1 MAGNADQ
8 DEQTK
13 NLLLKSHLSP
23 GEAEREFHEFE
34 FALHHISEAF
44 ARWSSSVHEFVSG
57 EYLAQPDVSVLQLIR
72 MNEEPKSA
80 ADIGRY
86 LNRDDSS
93 NILYAL
99 RKLEKAGL
107 IEKGDGPLRQTTYRV
122 TDRGMELT
130 DRYAKVRKDVLLNTL
145 GTTFQGNE
153 ELSAAIKSMWRICG
167 LYEQAA
173 RSISVM
179 RVLQGD
185 RQGELGERA
194 SSAKPASKRA
204 AKVRGASAAK
214 SKATARVPLTVER
227 G

>member
-1 MAGNADQ
+1 MAGAD
-8 DEQTK
+8 
-13 NLLLKSHLSP
+13 NLEARERDALLHSHLSP
-23 GEAEREFHEFE
+23 DEAAVEFHEFE

-44 ARWSSSVHEFVSG
+44 SRWSSAVHEFVSG
-57 EYLAQPDVSVLQLIR
+57 EYLAQSDVSVLQLIR

-93 NILYAL
+93 NILYGL

-107 IEKGDGPLRQTTYRV
+107 IEKGAGPLRQTTYQV
-122 TDRGMELT
+122 TARGMEIT
-130 DRYAKVRKDVLLNTL
+130 DRYAKVRKDVLLDAL
-145 GTTFQGNE
+145 GSSLQSEG
-153 ELSAAIKSMWRICG
+153 ELAAAIKTMWRICG
-167 LYEQAA
+167 FYEQGT

-185 RQGELGERA
+185 RPSDRA
-194 SSAKPASKRA
+194 GDSREVVSPQAEAPKVMRKPRA
-204 AKVRGASAAK
+204 AAKAASANAR
-214 SKATARVPLTVER
+214 KA

>member
-1 MAGNADQ
+1 MAGGDQ
-8 DEQTK
+8 QGEHDRE
-13 NLLLKSHLSP
+13 LLLKSHLSAD
-23 GEAEREFHEFE
+23 EAEVEFHEFE

-44 ARWSSSVHEFVSG
+44 ARWSSAVHEFVSG
-57 EYLAQPDVSVLQLIR
+57 EFLAQPDVSVLQLIR

-122 TDRGMELT
+122 TERGMELT
-130 DRYAKVRKDVLLNTL
+130 DRYARMRKEVLLSAL
-145 GTTFQGNE
+145 GTTFQSE
-153 ELSAAIKSMWRICG
+153 QELSAAIKTMWRICG
-167 LYEQAA
+167 LYEQGA

-185 RQGELGERA
+185 RQSEMRDLAVPGKTARKA
-194 SSAKPASKRA
+194 AAPA
-204 AKVRGASAAK
+204 AKTKASPRSTRK
-214 SKATARVPLTVER
+214 T

>member
-1 MAGNADQ
+1 MAAGDHQ
-8 DEQTK
+8 GEHGRE
-13 NLLLKSHLSP
+13 LRVGSHLSSDES
-23 GEAEREFHEFE
+23 EAEFHEFE

-57 EYLAQPDVSVLQLIR
+57 EFLAQPDVSVLQLIR
-72 MNEEPKSA
+72 MNEEAKSA

-122 TDRGMELT
+122 TAKGTELT
-130 DRYAKVRKDVLLNTL
+130 DRYAKVRREVLLQALGSTL
-145 GTTFQGNE
+145 RTDE
-153 ELSAAIKSMWRICG
+153 ELAAAIKTMWRVCG
-167 LYEQAA
+167 LYEQGA

-179 RVLQGD
+179 RVM
-185 RQGELGERA
+185 QGERP
-194 SSAKPASKRA
+194 PA
-204 AKVRGASAAK
+204 
-214 SKATARVPLTVER
+214 PD
-227 G
+227 

>member
-1 MAGNADQ
+1 MAGGNQ
-8 DEQTK
+8 GDER
-13 NLLLKSHLSP
+13 NLPLQSHLSQD
-23 GEAEREFHEFE
+23 EAEVEFHEFE

-44 ARWSSSVHEFVSG
+44 GRWSSAVHEFVSG
-57 EYLAQPDVSVLQLIR
+57 EFLAQPDVSVLQLIR

-122 TDRGMELT
+122 TERGVDLT
-130 DRYAKVRKDVLLNTL
+130 DRYAKVRKEVLLSTL
-145 GTTFQGNE
+145 GATFQGE
-153 ELSAAIKSMWRICG
+153 QELSSAIKAMWRICG
-167 LYEQAA
+167 LYEQGA

-185 RQGELGERA
+185 RQAELREPT
-194 SSAKPASKRA
+194 PASPAPRKRA
-204 AKVRGASAAK
+204 AAGAKAK
-214 SKATARVPLTVER
+214 GTAPSRKA

>member
-1 MAGNADQ
+1 MVLRADQ
-8 DEQTK
+8 DEQDRSLPL
-13 NLLLKSHLSP
+13 NSHLST
-23 GEAEREFHEFE
+23 GEAELEFHEFE

-44 ARWSSSVHEFVSG
+44 ARWSSSVHELVSG
-57 EYLAQPDVSVLQLIR
+57 EFLAQPDVSVLQLIR

-107 IEKGDGPLRQTTYRV
+107 VEKGGGALRQTTYRV
-122 TDRGMELT
+122 TERGMELT
-130 DRYAKVRKDVLLNTL
+130 DRYATVRKEVLLSML
-145 GTTFQGNE
+145 GATFQGDQ
-153 ELSAAIKSMWRICG
+153 ELSGAIKTLWRICG
-167 LYEQAA
+167 LYEQGA

-185 RQGELGERA
+185 RQNEV
-194 SSAKPASKRA
+194 AKPPAAAKATPKRA
-204 AKVRGASAAK
+204 AK
-214 SKATARVPLTVER
+214 SKKAPAEKTSSRQVTRKV
-227 G
+227 GQI

>member
-1 MAGNADQ
+1 MAVGNHE
-8 DEQTK
+8 DER
-13 NLLLKSHLSP
+13 NLLLQSHLSQD
-23 GEAEREFHEFE
+23 EAEAEFHEFE

-57 EYLAQPDVSVLQLIR
+57 EFLAQPDVSVLQLIR

-122 TDRGMELT
+122 TARGMDLT
-130 DRYAKVRKDVLLNTL
+130 DRYAKVRKDVLLSTL
-145 GTTFQGNE
+145 GATFQGE
-153 ELSAAIKSMWRICG
+153 QELSAAIKTMWRICG
-167 LYEQAA
+167 LYEQGA

-185 RQGELGERA
+185 RQAELRERAVPAKPAAKRA
-194 SSAKPASKRA
+194 SSGKPKGA
-204 AKVRGASAAK
+204 AGAAR
-214 SKATARVPLTVER
+214 KA